1 MAMATLHLLHGPIGS
16 GKTTFAKQLERK
28 IRAVRFTP
36 DEWMIQLYG
45 TRPPV
50 NTFQE
55 TLDRLYELI
64 WEHAGRVLRTGT
76 DVILD
81 GGFWSRASRDDARRR
96 AAALGVSCRLYVINC
111 PADLAR
117 QRVLRRTAE
126 MPAGAFWINEPAI
139 DVLNGRVEPLAPD
152 EDHLAVNGGANTD

>member
-1 MAMATLHLLHGPIGS
+1 MATLHLLHGSVGS
-16 GKTTFAKQLERK
+16 GKTTFARQLERQ

-36 DEWMIQLYG
+36 DEWMTRLYG
-45 TRPPV
+45 DRPPV
-50 NTFQE
+50 ETIQE

-81 GGFWSRASRDDARRR
+81 CGFWTRASRDEARRR
-96 AAALGVSCRLYVINC
+96 AAAFGASCRFYVINC
-111 PADLAR
+111 PADVAR

-126 MPAGAFWINEPAI
+126 LPAGAFWINEPAI
-139 DVLNGRVEPLAPD
+139 DVLNGRVEPLGPD
-152 EDHLAVNGGANTD
+152 EEFIAVDGGADAH